1 MILRHRHKKWGVGKR
16 YPLESSAVPHTRDSI
31 IGASKGVSDCSP
43 PVASVYL
50 VAESGTAGGAVE
62 I

>member
-1 MILRHRHKKWGVGKR
+1 MILRHRHKKGGWGRDIHLSRRQCPTPG
-16 YPLESSAVPHTRDSI
+16 DSI